1 MRLRHCLYF
10 VALLAL
16 GSLSQ
21 AHDHHHH
28 HHEDYYDVLGVGMDA
43 SEGDIKK
50 AYRKLSLQ
58 YHPDKNKGN
67 SDAEAKFQSISRAY
81 EILTNPELKDIY
93 DFEGEE
99 GLQRHQ
105 NQGNRP
111 SSPFDQFF
119 GGGGGRQRGPDAA
132 VEVQVTLEE
141 LYNGGEKSV
150 TFKRNVICRKCK
162 GTGAKD
168 GVTKPCK
175 TCGGQGVVLVNQQ
188 MGPGFTVQMQQQC
201 PKCGGRG
208 KTFKSKCPHCHGH
221 KVVEEMKTITGVIE
235 RGMPSNHEIVFER
248 HGEQH
253 PGVLPG
259 DIIMRLAQQPHR
271 VFRRAGDDLHA
282 QVQISLQDALLGFSS
297 TLAHLDGHKVEVA
310 HAGVTKPFQV
320 RRIAEEGMPHHHVP
334 SQHGDL
340 YVTHHIRFPTKLTD
354 AQRELVTRLLP

>member
-1 MRLRHCLYF
+1 
-10 VALLAL
+10 
-16 GSLSQ
+16 
-21 AHDHHHH
+21 
-28 HHEDYYDVLGVGMDA
+28 MDA

-168 GVTKPCK
+168 GV
-175 TCGGQGVVLVNQQ
+175 
-188 MGPGFTVQMQQQC
+188 
-201 PKCGGRG
+201 
-208 KTFKSKCPHCHGH
+208 
-221 KVVEEMKTITGVIE
+221 VVEEMKTITGVIE

-271 VFRRAGDDLHA
+271 VFRYFAVCLLQAFILMCVCSRAGDDLHA

-340 YVTHHIRFPTKLTD
+340 YVTHHIQFPTKLTD